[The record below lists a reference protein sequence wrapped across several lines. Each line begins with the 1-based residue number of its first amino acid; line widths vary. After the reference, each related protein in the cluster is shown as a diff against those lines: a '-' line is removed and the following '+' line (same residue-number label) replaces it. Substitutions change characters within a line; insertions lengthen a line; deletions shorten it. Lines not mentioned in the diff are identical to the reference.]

1 MKKFLITAFLF
12 SVSNI
17 ASANSIAN
25 GSFEDT
31 TQNSGTWSVYSSING
46 WTTVSGAGI
55 EIRNNVIGTAQDG
68 NNFVELDSHN
78 NSAMAQTIAT
88 SANSF
93 YDLSF
98 YYSPRIS
105 QPDSTNG
112 ISVFWNDVL
121 IGDITAQGSSLN
133 VWTLYSF
140 TVKGTGSDVL
150 KFAATGLNDSLGGN
164 LDNVSLTPS
173 PVPLPAAAWLFGSAL
188 IGFISLS
195 NRRKI

>member
-121 IGDITAQGSSLN
+121 LGDITAQGSSLN

>member
-17 ASANSIAN
+17 ASANSIVN

-121 IGDITAQGSSLN
+121 LGDITAQGSSLN